1 MKRILYAFIL
11 AAALVSLAQAQPGP
25 MPGVGPEPGMMPDG
39 DGRGPCEQ
47 ACPPWEKERKM
58 LEAVRITRM
67 TEALELSDRQIAEFF
82 PKLKQMD
89 DGLRD
94 LGKTKARLVTELDS
108 ILTKGVK
115 EAELKAKLAQIE
127 NLEAERFNRMKTFKT
142 EADRI
147 LTIKQQARLMVFNQN
162 FDEEIRQMV
171 RDIRQKRMKHF
182 RD

>member
-1 MKRILYAFIL
+1 
-11 AAALVSLAQAQPGP
+11 
-25 MPGVGPEPGMMPDG
+25 
-39 DGRGPCEQ
+39 
-47 ACPPWEKERKM
+47 
-58 LEAVRITRM
+58 
-67 TEALELSDRQIAEFF
+67 
-82 PKLKQMD
+82 MD